1 MNELVTCKNCGQ
13 VFAGKYCNNCGEKVL
28 HAHDK
33 SIGHFFEDVV
43 HFITHF
49 DGKFFVTLK
58 TMFRSPGK
66 LSFDYVDGRRQPY
79 FKPVSFFLLLVVL
92 YLLFPFFQG
101 LNMPLGGHLGQRTY
115 RHYAQEKVNHYL
127 QAHPGATMQ
136 QLSEKFAQ
144 KSEKTSKLLLFIIIP
159 LTALPLWLHTF
170 RKRPYYYDHLVL
182 ATELNAVYIIITFF
196 LLPLLLRLL
205 NLVLTGMHQPNYQSA
220 DGAAGIAMYLLF
232 AVYCGIA
239 IRRFYQLKWLQG
251 FLILVILM
259 ALHPYIVYVLYKFLL
274 FVIAFALVH

>member
-1 MNELVTCKNCGQ
+1 MNDLVTCKNCGH

-33 SIGHFFEDVV
+33 SIAHFFEDVV

-66 LSFDYVDGRRQPY
+66 SSLDYTDGRRQPY

-101 LNMPLGGHLGQRTY
+101 LNMPLSGHFGQGTY
-115 RHYAQEKVNHYL
+115 GHYAQEKVNHYL
-127 QAHPGATMQ
+127 QAHPGATME
-136 QLSEKFAQ
+136 QLSEQFAK

-159 LTALPLWLHTF
+159 LTALPLWLLLY
-170 RKRPYYYDHLVL
+170 RKRSYFYDHLVL
-182 ATELNAVYIIITFF
+182 ATELNSVYLLITFF
-196 LLPLLLRLL
+196 IFPLLIMGL
-205 NLVLTGMHQPNYQSA
+205 NGVLSLMHQPRFSSG
-220 DGAAGIAMYLLF
+220 DGIIGIVMYTLF
-232 AVYCGIA
+232 AIYCGIA
-239 IRRFYQLKWLQG
+239 IRRFYQLTWWHG
-251 FLILVILM
+251 LIILLVLL
-259 ALHPYIVYVLYKFLL
+259 AVHPYIVYVLYKFIL